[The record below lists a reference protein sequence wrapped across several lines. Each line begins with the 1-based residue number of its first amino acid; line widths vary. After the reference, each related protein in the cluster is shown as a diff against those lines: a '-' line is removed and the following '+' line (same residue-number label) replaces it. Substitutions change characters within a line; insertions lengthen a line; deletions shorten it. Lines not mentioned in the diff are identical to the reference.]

1 MDFEQGNNMSEPA
14 QPQTPEPIPT
24 PPQTAQP
31 AEKRPKR
38 RIGRKIFWGI
48 ILTLSV
54 LANIALLLMLIGV
67 VAVFA
72 VGERGLTEEVIQA
85 GPKTTKIAVIKV
97 RGLIDDEQADDV
109 RKQLKRARE
118 DKRVKGLIVRVNSP
132 GGTISASDQIY
143 NEILKYRRETDKP
156 VVAFMQGVAASGGYY
171 VSVGSE
177 KIVAEPT
184 AITGSIGVILG
195 HFVLRELFEKKL
207 GIEPHIITAGE
218 KKGWPSIFEPF
229 TDEQREYLKERLI
242 NPAYQRFVR
251 VVDKGRPSLT
261 IDDVERLAD
270 GSIYG
275 AQEARDKK
283 LIDKIGYLDEAIE
296 VAMSLAG
303 VEEAQ
308 VVEYRKPFSLAS
320 L

>member
-31 AEKRPKR
+31 SEKRPKR

-72 VGERGLTEEVIQA
+72 VGERDLTEEVIQA

-118 DKRVKGLIVRVNSP
+118 I
-132 GGTISASDQIY
+132 
-143 NEILKYRRETDKP
+143 
-156 VVAFMQGVAASGGYY
+156 
-171 VSVGSE
+171 
-177 KIVAEPT
+177 
-184 AITGSIGVILG
+184 
-195 HFVLRELFEKKL
+195 
-207 GIEPHIITAGE
+207 
-218 KKGWPSIFEPF
+218 
-229 TDEQREYLKERLI
+229 
-242 NPAYQRFVR
+242 
-251 VVDKGRPSLT
+251 
-261 IDDVERLAD
+261 
-270 GSIYG
+270 
-275 AQEARDKK
+275 
-283 LIDKIGYLDEAIE
+283 
-296 VAMSLAG
+296 
-303 VEEAQ
+303 
-308 VVEYRKPFSLAS
+308 
-320 L
+320 